1 MQLAIKPTTLESF
14 AQCEGERTGITMT
27 NKKNAAKKHDEELEL
42 EETELDEEEYLDRT
56 LVLRREP
63 LPRKVHLIAA
73 GVKEIRCIACGQI
86 KPIAGAEELGEGWI
100 CEDCLNS
107 SAEFGKVG
115 GQRGA

>member
-1 MQLAIKPTTLESF
+1 
-14 AQCEGERTGITMT
+14 MT
-27 NKKNAAKKHDEELEL
+27 SKKNSVKNHEEEWEL
-42 EETELDEEEYLDRT
+42 DETELQEEECMDRT

-86 KPIAGAEELGEGWI
+86 RPIAGAEELGEGWI
-100 CEDCLNS
+100 CEECLIDA
-107 SAEFGKVG
+107 AEAGKCG

>member
-1 MQLAIKPTTLESF
+1 MKSKK
-14 AQCEGERTGITMT
+14 GIV
-27 NKKNAAKKHDEELEL
+27 NNREEEWEI
-42 EETELDEEEYLDRT
+42 EETELEEEECLDRT

-73 GVKEIRCIACGQI
+73 GVKEIRCIACGRI

-100 CEDCLNS
+100 CEDCL
-107 SAEFGKVG
+107 ADATDLGRCG